1 MTASSIHQELVNMQ
15 SATAVRQAKDKQ
27 LNGPSQDLD
36 GDAFLMLMMEQ
47 LKNQDPLNPM
57 DNSEMLA
64 QQAQFTQIQELQ
76 KLNSSIASNNAI
88 QQANGLVGKSVQVVD
103 PNNPNRLIT
112 GVVTSANFAGDTITV
127 TVNGKEYP
135 LGLVAAITD
144 GASPSEDSV
153 IEGKKLNELN
163 NATGI
168 TSGYITLTMQGADY
182 KRKNVEIEITENM
195 TVKDF
200 IDKLNDAGVK
210 AKLSNGVLTI
220 EKGTYKNIS
229 LSQGKP
235 DNSTASPSN
244 ILEKMQMFQN
254 ENGDIETCV
263 LDFNRSKK

>member
-1 MTASSIHQELVNMQ
+1 MTASSIRQELVNMQ
-15 SATAVRQAKDKQ
+15 SATAVKQAQDKQ
-27 LNGPSQDLD
+27 VNGPSQDLD

-76 KLNSSIASNNAI
+76 KLNSTISTNNTI
-88 QQANGLVGKSVQVVD
+88 QQANSLVGKSVQVVD
-103 PNNPNRLIT
+103 PNNPNRLIS
-112 GVVTSANFAGDTITV
+112 GVVTSANFAGDTVTV
-127 TVNGKEYP
+127 TVNGKEFP
-135 LGLVAAITD
+135 LGLVSAITD
-144 GASPSEDSV
+144 GATPSENSV
-153 IEGKKLNELN
+153 IEDKKLSELN

-168 TSGYITLTMQGADY
+168 TSGYITLTMQGSDY
-182 KRKNVEIEITENM
+182 KRKNVEIEITESM

-200 IDKLNDAGVK
+200 MKKLNDAGVK
-210 AKLSNGVLTI
+210 AELSNGVLTI
-220 EKGTYKNIS
+220 EKGSYKNIS

-235 DNSTASPSN
+235 DNATASPSN

-263 LDFNRSKK
+263 LDFNRQK

>member
-15 SATAVRQAKDKQ
+15 SATAVQQAKDKQ
-27 LNGPSQDLD
+27 TNGPSQELD

-47 LKNQDPLNPM
+47 LKNQDPLDPM

-76 KLNSSIASNNAI
+76 KLNSTITSNNTI
-88 QQANGLVGKSVQVVD
+88 QQANSLVGKSVQVVD
-103 PNNPNRLIT
+103 PNNTSRLIS
-112 GVVTSANFAGDTITV
+112 GVVTSANFSGDTVTV

-135 LGLVAAITD
+135 LGLVAAVTD
-144 GASPSEDSV
+144 GATPSENSV

-168 TSGYITLTMQGADY
+168 TSGYITLTMQTSDY
-182 KRKNVEIEITENM
+182 QRKNVEIQITDNM

-200 IDKLNDAGVK
+200 MKKLSDAGVN
-210 AKLSNGVLTI
+210 AELSNGVLTI
-220 EKGTYKNIS
+220 EKGTYNNIS
-229 LSQGKP
+229 LAGGKP
-235 DNSTASPSN
+235 DNSTASASN

-263 LDFNRSKK
+263 LDFNRN